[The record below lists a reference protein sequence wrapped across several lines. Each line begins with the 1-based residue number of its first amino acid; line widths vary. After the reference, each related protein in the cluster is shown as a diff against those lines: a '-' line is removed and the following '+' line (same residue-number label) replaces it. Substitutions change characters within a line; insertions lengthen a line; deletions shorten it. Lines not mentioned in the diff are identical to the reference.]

1 MKRWNKVQKS
11 SMSKTPNPRPIAK
24 GFKEDNCQ
32 LICGQ
37 LIALKCVPIN
47 KTNILDEIQYPW
59 KSNNKKINTLHKKKL
74 YTCTHKMNDRQRK
87 QKSKWFRQEF
97 EPQL

>member
-1 MKRWNKVQKS
+1 
-11 SMSKTPNPRPIAK
+11 MSKTPNPRPIKK

-47 KTNILDEIQYPW
+47 KTNILNEIQYPW
-59 KSNNKKINTLHKKKL
+59 KSNNKKN
-74 YTCTHKMNDRQRK
+74 
-87 QKSKWFRQEF
+87 
-97 EPQL
+97 